1 MPPELDRIC
10 RERSGFDSSDC
21 VIYKPRMPTACRSAV
36 LAVLLLALVTS
47 WTPGTASPQPATP
60 NQALLDAVTSNPAAA
75 PQLTAQEVAAGAP
88 DSAAPIVGGVVG
100 ALPVARRLAVA
111 PRVVSSAIA
120 ALAAPH
126 RQPQAPSIACA
137 AIRAVPPEEQ
147 QAAVPAI
154 VAAAVGMA
162 PSARL
167 QIAAC
172 ATEAVPELAAAI
184 AAAALPPLQP
194 ELASPPTSPLPGST
208 IGRDVLFKP
217 VVVQTCAS
225 PPCP

>member
-1 MPPELDRIC
+1 MP
-10 RERSGFDSSDC
+10 
-21 VIYKPRMPTACRSAV
+21 VTAWAQPSAR
-36 LAVLLLALVTS
+36 
-47 WTPGTASPQPATP
+47 
-60 NQALLDAVTSNPAAA
+60 NQTLINAVTGNPTDA
-75 PQLTAQEVAAGAP
+75 PQLTAREVAAGEP
-88 DSAAPIVGGVVG
+88 DNAAPIVGDVVG
-100 ALPVARRLAVA
+100 VLPPDELLILA
-111 PRVVSSAIA
+111 PRVVSVGIA
-120 ALAAPH
+120 ALAAPQ
-126 RQPQAPSIACA
+126 RGPQAPAIACA
-137 AIRAVPPEEQ
+137 AIRAVPTAEQ
-147 QAAVPAI
+147 PAVVPAI
-154 VAAAVGMA
+154 VTAAVSMA

-225 PPCP
+225 APCP

>member
-1 MPPELDRIC
+1 LI
-10 RERSGFDSSDC
+10 
-21 VIYKPRMPTACRSAV
+21 
-36 LAVLLLALVTS
+36 
-47 WTPGTASPQPATP
+47 
-60 NQALLDAVTSNPAAA
+60 NAVTSNPAAA

-88 DSAAPIVGGVVG
+88 DGAALIAGDVVG
-100 ALPVARRLAVA
+100 VLPPGQRLVLA
-111 PRVVSSAIA
+111 PRVVSAAIA
-120 ALAAPH
+120 ALTAPQ
-126 RQPQAPSIACA
+126 RGPQAPSIACA
-137 AIRAVPPEEQ
+137 AIRAVPAGEQ